1 MCVYKINK
9 SAQLGELCTYCKL
22 ASVDFERNL
31 LDQWFSNWIS
41 MTVFLKGIKIDL
53 YKSVTA
59 YKWNQMD
66 PFHLYAVRVKG
77 M

>member
-1 MCVYKINK
+1 MNGSDDHYRANEGLIIHNHVMCVYKINK

-41 MTVFLKGIKIDL
+41 MTVFL
-53 YKSVTA
+53 
-59 YKWNQMD
+59 
-66 PFHLYAVRVKG
+66 
-77 M
+77 